1 MKKLTS
7 LFLLLPILGM
17 AQLNFTDLT
26 FLANNKFDKNVEY
39 LQSKGYS
46 FRQERPTEDGS
57 KQVYY
62 EKGKMN
68 RTMFVMRVGRNSNVI
83 LSYVPEDKSNF
94 TALKN
99 DLDKKGFKLSDSTSS
114 DKDQCSSYKSKEY
127 FAKLCEV
134 QFPNVAEKSY
144 NVTFYRN
151 GIDLNN

>member
-1 MKKLTS
+1 
-7 LFLLLPILGM
+7 M

>member
-83 LSYVPEDKSNF
+83 LSSFLVFGLDISISSLALRFSKNSFSGIKS
-94 TALKN
+94 
-99 DLDKKGFKLSDSTSS
+99 G
-114 DKDQCSSYKSKEY
+114 
-127 FAKLCEV
+127 
-134 QFPNVAEKSY
+134 
-144 NVTFYRN
+144 
-151 GIDLNN
+151 

>member
-62 EKGKMN
+62 EKEKMN